1 MNDKSKDNVFK
12 LIKVA
17 TNLIPFI
24 GGAVAS
30 IIGDYHSSRKEKRI
44 EEFLVEFNKKITNN
58 QEKIVIDY
66 INNDDFLD
74 IFENIYRSILNER
87 QNEKRIAYRNVLANS
102 MLTNGTS
109 YEDTEEFQYLISIL
123 KIKSFSI
130 LNVFNKLNKFESEN
144 LSVDPF
150 VNRILKAIESESG
163 IADEGL
169 IVELIEELEAHRLVK
184 GFLSNYYARGG
195 NGGFVWRVDNFT
207 TDKGKRFLTYILN

>member
-169 IVELIEELEAHRLVK
+169 IVELIEELEAHLYPQVQSM
-184 GFLSNYYARGG
+184 LSG
-195 NGGFVWRVDNFT
+195 
-207 TDKGKRFLTYILN
+207 